1 MERWNKMILIKGDWH
16 EIRDLDDAI
25 QLIREDYNYDLAY
38 RIDELVNELNLD
50 HNSDMSDL
58 QEKCDMLEDE
68 CANKD
73 DRISTLED
81 EVESLNEEV
90 MELER
95 QVDYWSGIVTGRD

>member
-1 MERWNKMILIKGDWH
+1 MILIKGDWH
-16 EIRDLDDAI
+16 EIRNLDDAI

-50 HNSDMSDL
+50 YSSDMSDL

-68 CANKD
+68 CANND

-81 EVESLNEEV
+81 EVDSLNEEV

-95 QVDYWSGIVTGRD
+95 QVDYWSGIVTGRE

>member
-1 MERWNKMILIKGDWH
+1 MILIKDDWY
-16 EIRDLDDAI
+16 EIRDLDDVVK
-25 QLIREDYNYDLAY
+25 LVREEFSYDLADK
-38 RIDELVNELNLD
+38 IEELSMELSLD

-58 QEKCDMLEDE
+58 QEKCDMLENE
-68 CANKD
+68 CDNME

>member
-1 MERWNKMILIKGDWH
+1 MSDWYD
-16 EIRDLDDAI
+16 IRNLDDAI
-25 QLIREDYNYDLAY
+25 QLIREDYDYVAY

-58 QEKCDMLEDE
+58 QEKCDMLENE

-81 EVESLNEEV
+81 EVDSLNEEV

-95 QVDYWSGIVTGRD
+95 QVDYWSGIVTGRE

>member
-1 MERWNKMILIKGDWH
+1 MILIKGEWCK
-16 EIRDLDDAI
+16 IRDLDDAI
-25 QLIREDYNYDLAY
+25 QLVREDYNYGLAD
-38 RIDELVNELNLD
+38 RIEELVNELNSD

-58 QEKCDMLEDE
+58 QEKCDMLENE
-68 CANKD
+68 CDNME

-81 EVESLNEEV
+81 EVEELNEEV

>member
-1 MERWNKMILIKGDWH
+1 MILIKGEWCK
-16 EIRDLDDAI
+16 IRDLDDAI
-25 QLIREDYNYDLAY
+25 QLIREDYNYGLAD
-38 RIDELVNELNLD
+38 RIEELVNELNLD

-58 QEKCDMLEDE
+58 ADGWEDE

>member
-1 MERWNKMILIKGDWH
+1 MILIKDDWYD
-16 EIRDLDDAI
+16 IRDLDDAI
-25 QLIREDYNYDLAY
+25 QLIREDYNYGLAD
-38 RIDELVNELNLD
+38 RIEELVSALNLD

-58 QEKCDMLEDE
+58 QEKCDMLENE
-68 CANKD
+68 CDNME

-81 EVESLNEEV
+81 EVESLNGEV

>member
-1 MERWNKMILIKGDWH
+1 MILIKGDWH

-25 QLIREDYNYDLAY
+25 KLIREDYNYDLAD

-58 QEKCDMLEDE
+58 QEKCDMLENE
-68 CANKD
+68 RANKE

-81 EVESLNEEV
+81 EVESLNQEIES
-90 MELER
+90 LNR
-95 QVDYWSGIVTGRD
+95 

>member
-1 MERWNKMILIKGDWH
+1 MILIKDDWYD
-16 EIRDLDDAI
+16 IRNLDDAI
-25 QLIREDYNYDLAY
+25 QLIREDYNYGLAN
-38 RIDELVNELNLD
+38 RIEEISMELSLD
-50 HNSDMSDL
+50 HISDVSDL
-58 QEKCDMLEDE
+58 QEKCDMLENE
-68 CANKD
+68 CDNME

>member
-1 MERWNKMILIKGDWH
+1 MILIKDEWYD
-16 EIRDLDDAI
+16 IRDLDDAI
-25 QLIREDYNYDLAY
+25 QLIREYYNYGLANKM
-38 RIDELVNELNLD
+38 DELVNKLNLD
-50 HNSDMSDL
+50 HNSDMSYL
-58 QEKCDMLEDE
+58 QEKCDMLENE
-68 CANKD
+68 CDNME

>member
-1 MERWNKMILIKGDWH
+1 MILIKGEWCK
-16 EIRDLDDAI
+16 IRDLDDAI
-25 QLIREDYNYDLAY
+25 QLIREDYNYGLAD
-38 RIDELVNELNLD
+38 RTEELVNKLHLD
-50 HNSDMSDL
+50 HNSDMRDL
-58 QEKCDMLEDE
+58 ADGWEDE
-68 CANKD
+68 CANME

>member
-1 MERWNKMILIKGDWH
+1 MILIKDEWYD
-16 EIRDLDDAI
+16 IRNLDDVVK
-25 QLIREDYNYDLAY
+25 LVREEFNYNLADK
-38 RIDELVNELNLD
+38 IEELSMELNLD
-50 HNSDMSDL
+50 HISDVSDL
-58 QEKCDMLEDE
+58 QEKCDMLENE
-68 CANKD
+68 CDNME